1 MRFVNELSMS
11 FQLHSETVSDEA
23 CGSAQPRG
31 CSKRSRGDLMKKFT
45 ILCGLNFLL
54 LAGCSQGAAQQQSKP
69 QQNDQNTVYENQ
81 YMKIVLLPGWT
92 ATRPRRIPAAV
103 NITKGNYILYINT
116 QASQA
121 SGVEGGRFAEIAMG
135 APSVDAVVTLH
146 PSPPCGTQ
154 ESTPV
159 LAPYTRNDL
168 YVSKANSKP
177 QDWCNAPSS
186 GATVWYFSYITDAAG
201 GYFNYYVPGQNR
213 ALVVTMAYRSK
224 NVISF
229 PCKATTDLTSVLSTI
244 PSLANSFTI
253 NR

>member
-1 MRFVNELSMS
+1 MKNFTTLCAMS
-11 FQLHSETVSDEA
+11 
-23 CGSAQPRG
+23 
-31 CSKRSRGDLMKKFT
+31 
-45 ILCGLNFLL
+45 FLL
-54 LAGCSQGAAQQQSKP
+54 LAGCIQGAAQQQSTV
-69 QQNDQNTVYENQ
+69 QQSNQNTVYENQ
-81 YMKIVLLPGWT
+81 YMKVVLPPGWK

-135 APSVDAVVTLH
+135 APSVDAVVTTQ

-154 ESTPV
+154 ESKPIS
-159 LAPYTRNDL
+159 APYTRGDL
-168 YVSKANSKP
+168 YVSKTDSKG

-224 NVISF
+224 NVDSF
-229 PCKATTDLTSVLSTI
+229 PLKGSPELSSALSEMTSIVN
-244 PSLANSFTI
+244 SLKI
-253 NR
+253 KRK